1 MIRELN
7 HDEEFLAQEA
17 EPATAADADVAQDLV
32 DTLLSLKDECAGLA
46 ANMIGVNKAIIC
58 FLNGAEK
65 AIVMYNPKIIWKTGL
80 YKAEEGCMSLDRDT
94 ICDRYRRIKVRYQE
108 LVDGELVDR
117 EKTYRDWLAEVIQ
130 HEVDHCK
137 GILV

>member
-32 DTLLSLKDECAGLA
+32 DTLLSLKDECACLA

>member
-1 MIRELN
+1 MIKELN
-7 HDEEFLAQEA
+7 HDEEFLAQVA
-17 EPATAADADVAQDLV
+17 EPATAADAQVAQDLV
-32 DTLLSLKDECAGLA
+32 DTLLSMKDECAGLA

-58 FLNGAEK
+58 FLNSAEK
-65 AIVMYNPKIIWKTGL
+65 AIVMYNPKITWKTGL
-80 YKAEEGCMSLDRDT
+80 YKAEEGCMSLERDT
-94 ICDRYRRIKVRYQE
+94 VCDRYRRIKVSYQE

>member
-1 MIRELN
+1 MIKELN
-7 HDEEFLAQEA
+7 HDEEFLAQPA

-65 AIVMYNPKIIWKTGL
+65 AIVMYNPKITWKTGL
-80 YKAEEGCMSLDRDT
+80 YKAEEGCMSLERDT
-94 ICDRYRRIKVRYQE
+94 VCDRYRRIKVCYQE